1 MVKNKYLNEVFTILL
16 ICSIGIV
23 SIVFITLFVE
33 TILTGDQQV
42 NKTFLVSLGTV
53 VVSLITTLTLSFFR
67 KNIKIV
73 YKILFVSLI
82 VIAFASIV
90 LYCFAKFG
98 LLDKFDSVEEF
109 RQYVDSFGTW
119 TEVLFVIIQFLQV
132 VVLPVPSFITVGAG
146 VLLYGPLK
154 GALLSVLG
162 IILGSYLAFFIGRYL
177 GVKVVRWVIGEDN
190 LDKTLKLVKGK
201 DKIVLTFMFLFPL
214 FPDDLL
220 CFVAGLS
227 TMSIRYFIVMMLIVR
242 TVCVFA
248 SSYSINGNIIPYNT
262 WWGILLWVI
271 FACVTILLTI
281 LVYKHG
287 NKIEQW
293 IKNKIARK

>member
-1 MVKNKYLNEVFTILL
+1 M

-33 TILTGDQQV
+33 TILTSDQQV

-53 VVSLITTLTLSFFR
+53 VVSLLTTLTLSFFR

-73 YKILFVSLI
+73 YKILFVALI

-146 VLLYGPLK
+146 VLLYGPLTRAEGDK
-154 GALLSVLG
+154 QAM
-162 IILGSYLAFFIGRYL
+162 ILEAE
-177 GVKVVRWVIGEDN
+177 GERD
-190 LDKTLKLVKGK
+190 
-201 DKIVLTFMFLFPL
+201 
-214 FPDDLL
+214 
-220 CFVAGLS
+220 A
-227 TMSIRYFIVMMLIVR
+227 R
-242 TVCVFA
+242 
-248 SSYSINGNIIPYNT
+248 
-262 WWGILLWVI
+262 
-271 FACVTILLTI
+271 
-281 LVYKHG
+281 
-287 NKIEQW
+287 
-293 IKNKIARK
+293 IARAEGEAQAVLLAKKAEADGIRAIIEANPTAAVIELKRYEALVNMAQGQAAKIIVPTDVVEVTKKDVMFSEATGLGDATAQGKPKKSAPPKSDPCCD

>member
-1 MVKNKYLNEVFTILL
+1 M
-16 ICSIGIV
+16 
-23 SIVFITLFVE
+23 
-33 TILTGDQQV
+33 
-42 NKTFLVSLGTV
+42 
-53 VVSLITTLTLSFFR
+53 
-67 KNIKIV
+67 
-73 YKILFVSLI
+73 
-82 VIAFASIV
+82 
-90 LYCFAKFG
+90 
-98 LLDKFDSVEEF
+98 
-109 RQYVDSFGTW
+109 
-119 TEVLFVIIQFLQV
+119 
-132 VVLPVPSFITVGAG
+132 
-146 VLLYGPLK
+146 
-154 GALLSVLG
+154 
-162 IILGSYLAFFIGRYL
+162 GSYLAFFIGRYL